1 MQARISI
8 NEPLFFSIFV
18 YFAWS
23 PSFISLNRPKGICAW
38 RTKTI
43 EKGQKWE
50 KMGNREKKTKKEKG
64 RKEWEKGEKER
75 IRRKIARKDS

>member
-1 MQARISI
+1 MTGRREKITI
-8 NEPLFFSIFV
+8 
-18 YFAWS
+18 
-23 PSFISLNRPKGICAW
+23 KGA
-38 RTKTI
+38 

-75 IRRKIARKDS
+75 IRRKIVRKDS

>member
-1 MQARISI
+1 V
-8 NEPLFFSIFV
+8 FFVKMTGRREKIT
-18 YFAWS
+18 
-23 PSFISLNRPKGICAW
+23 IKGA
-38 RTKTI
+38 

-50 KMGNREKKTKKEKG
+50 KMGDREKKTKKEKG

>member
-1 MQARISI
+1 M
-8 NEPLFFSIFV
+8 
-18 YFAWS
+18 
-23 PSFISLNRPKGICAW
+23 KGA
-38 RTKTI
+38 

-75 IRRKIARKDS
+75 IRRKIACKDS

>member
-1 MQARISI
+1 V
-8 NEPLFFSIFV
+8 FFVKMTGRREKI
-18 YFAWS
+18 A
-23 PSFISLNRPKGICAW
+23 IKGA
-38 RTKTI
+38 

>member
-1 MQARISI
+1 MHGKQKRLTFCVLRENDGEEGKIAI
-8 NEPLFFSIFV
+8 
-18 YFAWS
+18 
-23 PSFISLNRPKGICAW
+23 KGA
-38 RTKTI
+38 

-50 KMGNREKKTKKEKG
+50 KMGSREKKTKKEKG

>member
-1 MQARISI
+1 MKMTGRRERIAI
-8 NEPLFFSIFV
+8 
-18 YFAWS
+18 
-23 PSFISLNRPKGICAW
+23 KGA
-38 RTKTI
+38 

-50 KMGNREKKTKKEKG
+50 KMGNGEKKTKKEKG

>member
-1 MQARISI
+1 MTGRRV
-8 NEPLFFSIFV
+8 NLTK
-18 YFAWS
+18 
-23 PSFISLNRPKGICAW
+23 KGADS
-38 RTKTI
+38 
-43 EKGQKWE
+43 GHKWE